1 MLIVIPIF
9 KNNKKR
15 ELKEYTRKYLFNTE
29 KIVMKGQRNK
39 KVETVQKI
47 NSKVAGVNPVLS
59 VIKYNLH

>member
-39 KVETVQKI
+39 KVETV
-47 NSKVAGVNPVLS
+47 
-59 VIKYNLH
+59 

>member
-9 KNNKKR
+9 KNNKK

-47 NSKVAGVNPVLS
+47 NSKVAGINPVLS
-59 VIKYNLH
+59 VIKCNLH